1 MKVDLTV
8 LAIPAFV
15 GAMAA
20 EYAWQKRNPAIGE
33 RAGDY
38 EFADTMA
45 SLSMGVGSLLA
56 PYISA
61 TVLSPPQLGMWPCTA
76 HVRVEGAHPLD
87 IGLAC
92 DLDSARALACARL
105 GLAPADCDDALAL
118 DALGEMVNVLMGY
131 AVREVLPDELGANQ
145 NASFAAWPNYVAV
158 AVNRP
163 LRARVLFA
171 CDLELRDDLTEADCE
186 AIYSDLM
193 ELQAM
198 FEASA
203 CGKVH

>member
-20 EYAWQKRNPAIGE
+20 EYAWQKRNPAVGE

-61 TVLSPPQLGMWPCTA
+61 TVLSP
-76 HVRVEGAHPLD
+76 
-87 IGLAC
+87 
-92 DLDSARALACARL
+92 
-105 GLAPADCDDALAL
+105 
-118 DALGEMVNVLMGY
+118 
-131 AVREVLPDELGANQ
+131 
-145 NASFAAWPNYVAV
+145 
-158 AVNRP
+158 
-163 LRARVLFA
+163 
-171 CDLELRDDLTEADCE
+171 LTPRT
-186 AIYSDLM
+186 
-193 ELQAM
+193 
-198 FEASA
+198 
-203 CGKVH
+203 GR